1 MSSHSQDLAFPPA
14 AAVPVKKKRLYQHL
28 YFQVLCAIVIGVL
41 LGHFYPSL
49 GESMKPLGDGFI
61 KLVRMLIAPIIFC
74 TVVHGI
80 ASAGDMKKVGRIG
93 LKALIYFEVMTTVA
107 LALGLLSMNLVQ
119 PGAGMNVDPSTLD
132 TMNQQETPAS
142 VVAAH
147 IFDTLV
153 ERDQNLKI
161 VPALASEVPKLVA
174 PTVWEVKLRK
184 GVKFHNGEEFNA
196 DSVKFSL
203 ERVKSG
209 LRASSNFR
217 PIDRVEIVDPY
228 TVKVHT
234 AKPWP
239 TFVNIMTFRQASM
252 YPPKAYAGKDSAFIS
267 KSPIGTGPY
276 KLVRW
281 SKDEEIVLEANEQYW
296 RGAPRIKTVVFRPI
310 PDDAVRVA
318 ALQNGEV
325 DVAVNIPPHLANII
339 AGHPKVF
346 LSTAPSIR
354 TLQLMFVTHEFD
366 AQHKLVG
373 PYKGVTADKRVRQAI
388 ASALDVDEII
398 KGVLDG
404 KAMRIATLLTP
415 MHFGYDASLK
425 PIKQDLGKVKQ
436 LLTEAGYPSGLELT
450 LNSPQGRYVRDKE
463 VAEAV
468 AGQLTKAGIKT
479 QLKTY
484 EFVSYLNNLVYV
496 HKPGP
501 VWLIG
506 WGTPTLDAE
515 TVYGPLFR
523 TGSNLG
529 NYSNADFDGMVDQAQ
544 TETNEKQ
551 RLALYHRINK
561 LWLDDMPAVPL
572 YQQLD
577 LYGASKRLN
586 WKARSDELIK
596 AYDMSI
602 K

>member
-1 MSSHSQDLAFPPA
+1 MVVRRLCSLVFALLVVPGLAWA
-14 AAVPVKKKRLYQHL
+14 APEGKV
-28 YFQVLCAIVIGVL
+28 VIAQG
-41 LGHFYPSL
+41 
-49 GESMKPLGDGFI
+49 
-61 KLVRMLIAPIIFC
+61 
-74 TVVHGI
+74 
-80 ASAGDMKKVGRIG
+80 
-93 LKALIYFEVMTTVA
+93 
-107 LALGLLSMNLVQ
+107 
-119 PGAGMNVDPSTLD
+119 VDPTTLD
-132 TMNQQETPAS
+132 TQNQQETPAS
-142 VVAAH
+142 VVASH
-147 IFDTLV
+147 LFDTLV
-153 ERDQNLKI
+153 ERDQNLKM
-161 VPALASEVPKLVA
+161 VPALAAELPKLVG
-174 PTVWEVKLRK
+174 PTTWEVKLRQ

-196 DSVKFSL
+196 ESVKFSL
-203 ERVKSG
+203 ERVKTG

-217 PIDRVEIVDPY
+217 PIEKVDIVDAY
-228 TVKVHT
+228 TVRVQT
-234 AKPWP
+234 SKPWP
-239 TFVNIMTFRQASM
+239 IFPTIMTSRQASM

-267 KSPIGTGPY
+267 KNPIGTGPY

-281 SKDEEIVLEANEQYW
+281 SKDEEIVLEANDQYW
-296 RGAPRIKTVVFRPI
+296 RGAPKIKTVVFRPI

-325 DVAVNIPPHLANII
+325 DVAVNIPPHLATII
-339 AGHPKVF
+339 ANHPKIF

-354 TLQLMFVTHEFD
+354 TLQLMFVTHEYD

-373 PYKGVTADKRVRQAI
+373 PYKGVTADRRVRQAI
-388 ASALDVDEII
+388 AYALDVDEII

-404 KAMRIATLLTP
+404 KAMRTATLLTP
-415 MHFGYDASLK
+415 LHFGYDPALK

-436 LLTEAGYPSGLELT
+436 LLTEAGFPGGMELT

-468 AGQLTKAGIKT
+468 TGQLTKAGIKT

-484 EFVSYLNNLVYV
+484 EFVNYLNTLVYV

-506 WGTPTLDAE
+506 WGTATVDAE

-523 TGSNLG
+523 SGSNLG
-529 NYSNADFDGMVDQAQ
+529 NYHNADFDGMVDQAQ
-544 TETNEKQ
+544 TQMDEKQ
-551 RLALYHRINK
+551 RLATYHQINK
-561 LWLDDMPAVPL
+561 LWIDDMPAVPL
-572 YQQLD
+572 YQQVD

>member
-1 MSSHSQDLAFPPA
+1 MVVRRLCSLVLALLVVPGLAWA
-14 AAVPVKKKRLYQHL
+14 APQGK
-28 YFQVLCAIVIGVL
+28 IVIAQG
-41 LGHFYPSL
+41 
-49 GESMKPLGDGFI
+49 
-61 KLVRMLIAPIIFC
+61 
-74 TVVHGI
+74 
-80 ASAGDMKKVGRIG
+80 
-93 LKALIYFEVMTTVA
+93 
-107 LALGLLSMNLVQ
+107 
-119 PGAGMNVDPSTLD
+119 VDPTTLD
-132 TMNQQETPAS
+132 TQNQQETPAS
-142 VVAAH
+142 VVASH
-147 IFDTLV
+147 LFDTLV

-161 VPALASEVPKLVA
+161 VPALAEELPKLVA
-174 PTVWEVKLRK
+174 PTTWEVKLRR

-196 DSVKFSL
+196 ESVKWSL
-203 ERVKSG
+203 ERVKTG

-217 PIDRVEIVDPY
+217 PIEKVDIVDPY
-228 TVKVHT
+228 TVRVQT
-234 AKPWP
+234 SKPWP
-239 TFVNIMTFRQASM
+239 IFPTIMTSRQASM

-267 KSPIGTGPY
+267 KNPIGTGPY

-281 SKDEEIVLEANEQYW
+281 SKDEEIVLEANDQYW
-296 RGAPRIKTVVFRPI
+296 RGAPKIKTVVFRPI

-339 AGHPKVF
+339 NNHPKIF

-354 TLQLMFVTHEFD
+354 TLQLMFVTHEYD

-388 ASALDVDEII
+388 AYALDVDEII

-404 KAMRIATLLTP
+404 KAMRTATLLTP
-415 MHFGYDASLK
+415 LHFGYDPALK

-436 LLTEAGYPSGLELT
+436 LLTEAGFPGGLELT

-468 AGQLTKAGIKT
+468 TGQLTKAGIKT
-479 QLKTY
+479 QLKTF
-484 EFVSYLNNLVYV
+484 EFVSYLNTLVYV

-506 WGTPTLDAE
+506 WGTGTVDAE

-529 NYSNADFDGMVDQAQ
+529 NYHNADFDGMVDQAQ
-544 TETNEKQ
+544 TQMDEKQ
-551 RLALYHRINK
+551 RLATYHRINK
-561 LWLDDMPAVPL
+561 LWIDDMPAVPL

-596 AYDMSI
+596 AYDMSL

>member
-1 MSSHSQDLAFPPA
+1 MVVRRLCSLVFALLVVPGLAWA
-14 AAVPVKKKRLYQHL
+14 APEGKV
-28 YFQVLCAIVIGVL
+28 VIAQG
-41 LGHFYPSL
+41 
-49 GESMKPLGDGFI
+49 
-61 KLVRMLIAPIIFC
+61 
-74 TVVHGI
+74 
-80 ASAGDMKKVGRIG
+80 
-93 LKALIYFEVMTTVA
+93 
-107 LALGLLSMNLVQ
+107 
-119 PGAGMNVDPSTLD
+119 VDPTTLD
-132 TMNQQETPAS
+132 TQNQQETPAS
-142 VVAAH
+142 VVASH
-147 IFDTLV
+147 LFDTLV
-153 ERDQNLKI
+153 ERDQNLKV
-161 VPALASEVPKLVA
+161 VPALAAELPKLVG
-174 PTVWEVKLRK
+174 PTTWEVKLRQ

-196 DSVKFSL
+196 ESVKFSL
-203 ERVKSG
+203 ERVKTG

-217 PIDRVEIVDPY
+217 PIEKVDIVDPY
-228 TVKVHT
+228 TVRVQT
-234 AKPWP
+234 SKPWP
-239 TFVNIMTFRQASM
+239 IFPTIMTSRQASM

-267 KSPIGTGPY
+267 KNPIGTGPY

-281 SKDEEIVLEANEQYW
+281 SKDEEIVLEANDQYW
-296 RGAPRIKTVVFRPI
+296 RGAPKIKTVVFRPI

-325 DVAVNIPPHLANII
+325 DVAVNIPPHLATII
-339 AGHPKVF
+339 ANHPKIF

-354 TLQLMFVTHEFD
+354 TLQLMFVTHEYD

-373 PYKGVTADKRVRQAI
+373 PYKGVTADRRVRQAI
-388 ASALDVDEII
+388 AYALDVDEII

-404 KAMRIATLLTP
+404 KAMRTATLLTP
-415 MHFGYDASLK
+415 LHFGYDPAIK

-436 LLTEAGYPSGLELT
+436 LLTEAGFPGGMELT

-468 AGQLTKAGIKT
+468 TGQLTKAGIKT

-484 EFVSYLNNLVYV
+484 EFVNYLNTLVYV

-506 WGTPTLDAE
+506 WGTATVDAE

-523 TGSNLG
+523 SGSNLG
-529 NYSNADFDGMVDQAQ
+529 NYHNADFDGMVDQAQ
-544 TETNEKQ
+544 TQMDEKQ
-551 RLALYHRINK
+551 RLATYHRINK
-561 LWLDDMPAVPL
+561 LWIDDMPAVPL
-572 YQQLD
+572 YQQVD

>member
-1 MSSHSQDLAFPPA
+1 MVVRRLCSLVLALIVVPGLAWA
-14 AAVPVKKKRLYQHL
+14 APQGK
-28 YFQVLCAIVIGVL
+28 IVIAQG
-41 LGHFYPSL
+41 
-49 GESMKPLGDGFI
+49 
-61 KLVRMLIAPIIFC
+61 
-74 TVVHGI
+74 
-80 ASAGDMKKVGRIG
+80 
-93 LKALIYFEVMTTVA
+93 
-107 LALGLLSMNLVQ
+107 
-119 PGAGMNVDPSTLD
+119 VDPTTLD
-132 TMNQQETPAS
+132 TQNQQETPAS
-142 VVAAH
+142 VVASH
-147 IFDTLV
+147 LFDTLV

-161 VPALASEVPKLVA
+161 VPALAEELPKLVA
-174 PTVWEVKLRK
+174 PTTWEVKLRR

-196 DSVKFSL
+196 ESVKWSL
-203 ERVKSG
+203 ERVKTG

-217 PIDRVEIVDPY
+217 PIEKVDIVDPY
-228 TVKVHT
+228 TVRVQT
-234 AKPWP
+234 SKPWP
-239 TFVNIMTFRQASM
+239 IFPTIMTSRQASM

-267 KSPIGTGPY
+267 KNPIGTGPY

-281 SKDEEIVLEANEQYW
+281 SKDEEIVLEANDQYW
-296 RGAPRIKTVVFRPI
+296 RGAPKIKTVVFRPI

-339 AGHPKVF
+339 NNHPKIF

-354 TLQLMFVTHEFD
+354 TLQLMFVTHEYD

-388 ASALDVDEII
+388 AYALDVDEII

-404 KAMRIATLLTP
+404 KAMRTATLLTP
-415 MHFGYDASLK
+415 LHFGYDPALK

-436 LLTEAGYPSGLELT
+436 LLTEAGFPGGLELT

-468 AGQLTKAGIKT
+468 TGQLTKAGIKT
-479 QLKTY
+479 QLKTF
-484 EFVSYLNNLVYV
+484 EFVSYLNTLVYV

-506 WGTPTLDAE
+506 WGTGTVDAE

-529 NYSNADFDGMVDQAQ
+529 NYHNADFDGMVDQAQ
-544 TETNEKQ
+544 TQMDEKQ
-551 RLALYHRINK
+551 RLATYHRINK
-561 LWLDDMPAVPL
+561 LWIDDMPAVPL

-596 AYDMSI
+596 AYDMSL

>member
-1 MSSHSQDLAFPPA
+1 ML
-14 AAVPVKKKRLYQHL
+14 VRR
-28 YFQVLCAIVIGVL
+28 LCALVVAALVAPGLAWAAPQGKVVIAQG
-41 LGHFYPSL
+41 
-49 GESMKPLGDGFI
+49 
-61 KLVRMLIAPIIFC
+61 
-74 TVVHGI
+74 
-80 ASAGDMKKVGRIG
+80 
-93 LKALIYFEVMTTVA
+93 
-107 LALGLLSMNLVQ
+107 
-119 PGAGMNVDPSTLD
+119 VDPTTLD

-153 ERDQNLKI
+153 ERDQNLKT
-161 VPALASEVPKLVA
+161 VPALAAELPKLVA

-184 GVKFHNGEEFNA
+184 GVKFHNGEEFTA
-196 DSVKFSL
+196 ESVKFSL

-217 PIDRVEIVDPY
+217 PIDHVEIVDAH

-234 AKPWP
+234 SKPWP
-239 TFVNIMTFRQASM
+239 TFTSIMTFRQASM

-267 KSPIGTGPY
+267 KNPIGTGPY
-276 KLVRW
+276 KFVRW
-281 SKDEEIVLEANEQYW
+281 NKDEEIVLEANEQYW

-318 ALQNGEV
+318 ALQNGEI

-339 AGHPKVF
+339 ASHPKIF

-373 PYKGVTADKRVRQAI
+373 PYKGVTADRRVRQAI
-388 ASALDVDEII
+388 AYSLDVDEII

-404 KAMRIATLLTP
+404 KAMRTATLLTP
-415 MHFGYDASLK
+415 LHFGYDPSLK

-436 LLTEAGYPSGLELT
+436 LLTEAGYPGGLEIT

-484 EFVSYLNNLVYV
+484 EFVNYLNNLVYV

-506 WGTPTLDAE
+506 WGTPTVDAE

-529 NYSNADFDGMVDQAQ
+529 NYSNPDFDGMVDQAQ
-544 TETNEKQ
+544 TMMDEKQ
-551 RLALYHRINK
+551 RQAIYFRINK
-561 LWLDDMPAVPL
+561 LWIEDMPAVPL

-577 LYGASKRLN
+577 LYGANKRLV

-596 AYDMSI
+596 AYDMSL

>member
-1 MSSHSQDLAFPPA
+1 MVVRRLCSLVFTLLVVPGLAWA
-14 AAVPVKKKRLYQHL
+14 APE
-28 YFQVLCAIVIGVL
+28 G
-41 LGHFYPSL
+41 
-49 GESMKPLGDGFI
+49 
-61 KLVRMLIAPIIFC
+61 
-74 TVVHGI
+74 
-80 ASAGDMKKVGRIG
+80 KV
-93 LKALIYFEVMTTVA
+93 T
-107 LALGLLSMNLVQ
+107 Q
-119 PGAGMNVDPSTLD
+119 
-132 TMNQQETPAS
+132 NQQETPAS
-142 VVAAH
+142 VVASH
-147 IFDTLV
+147 LFDTLV
-153 ERDQNLKI
+153 ERDQNLKM
-161 VPALASEVPKLVA
+161 VPALAAELPKLVG
-174 PTVWEVKLRK
+174 PTTWEVKLRQ

-196 DSVKFSL
+196 ESVKFSL
-203 ERVKSG
+203 ERVKTG

-217 PIDRVEIVDPY
+217 PIEKVDIVDAY
-228 TVKVHT
+228 TVRVQT
-234 AKPWP
+234 SKPWP
-239 TFVNIMTFRQASM
+239 IFPTIMTSRQASM

-267 KSPIGTGPY
+267 KNPIGTGPY

-281 SKDEEIVLEANEQYW
+281 SKDEEIVLEANDQYW

-325 DVAVNIPPHLANII
+325 DVAVNIPPHLATI
-339 AGHPKVF
+339 ANHPKIF

-354 TLQLMFVTHEFD
+354 TLQLMFVTHEYD

-404 KAMRIATLLTP
+404 KAMRTATLLTP
-415 MHFGYDASLK
+415 LHFGYDPAVK

-436 LLTEAGYPSGLELT
+436 LLTEAGFPGGMELT

-468 AGQLTKAGIKT
+468 TGQLTKAGIKT

-484 EFVSYLNNLVYV
+484 EFVNYLNTLVYV

-501 VWLIG
+501 MWLIG
-506 WGTPTLDAE
+506 WGTSTVDAE

-523 TGSNLG
+523 SGSNLG
-529 NYSNADFDGMVDQAQ
+529 NYHNADFDGMVDQAQ
-544 TETNEKQ
+544 TQMDEKQ
-551 RLALYHRINK
+551 RLATYHRINK
-561 LWLDDMPAVPL
+561 LWIDDMPAVPL
-572 YQQLD
+572 YQQVD

-596 AYDMSI
+596 AYDMSL

>member
-1 MSSHSQDLAFPPA
+1 VVPGLAWGAPQGK
-14 AAVPVKKKRLYQHL
+14 V
-28 YFQVLCAIVIGVL
+28 VIAQG
-41 LGHFYPSL
+41 
-49 GESMKPLGDGFI
+49 
-61 KLVRMLIAPIIFC
+61 
-74 TVVHGI
+74 
-80 ASAGDMKKVGRIG
+80 
-93 LKALIYFEVMTTVA
+93 
-107 LALGLLSMNLVQ
+107 
-119 PGAGMNVDPSTLD
+119 VDPTTLD
-132 TMNQQETPAS
+132 TQNQQETPAS
-142 VVAAH
+142 VVATH

-161 VPALASEVPKLVA
+161 VPALAAELPKLVA

-184 GVKFHNGEEFNA
+184 GVKFHNGEEFTA
-196 DSVKFSL
+196 ESVKFSL
-203 ERVKSG
+203 ERVKTGMRS
-209 LRASSNFR
+209 SSNFR
-217 PIDRVEIVDPY
+217 PIDNVEVVDPH

-234 AKPWP
+234 TKPWP
-239 TFVNIMTFRQASM
+239 TFVSIMTFRQASM

-267 KSPIGTGPY
+267 KNPIGTGPY
-276 KLVRW
+276 KFVRW

-296 RGAPRIKTVVFRPI
+296 RGAPKIKTVVFRPI

-339 AGHPKVF
+339 AGHPKIF

-354 TLQLMFVTHEFD
+354 TLQLMFVTHEYD

-388 ASALDVDEII
+388 AYALDVDEII

-404 KAMRIATLLTP
+404 KAMRTATLLTP
-415 MHFGYDASLK
+415 LHFGYDPSLK

-436 LLTEAGYPSGLELT
+436 LLTEAGYPSGLEIT
-450 LNSPQGRYVRDKE
+450 LNGPQGRYVRDKE

-484 EFVSYLNNLVYV
+484 EFVNYLNNLVYV

-506 WGTPTLDAE
+506 WGTPTVDAE

-529 NYSNADFDGMVDQAQ
+529 NYHNADFDGMVDQAQ
-544 TETNEKQ
+544 TQMDEKQ
-551 RLALYHRINK
+551 RLAIYHRINK
-561 LWLDDMPAVPL
+561 LWIDDMPAVPL

-577 LYGASKRLN
+577 LYGANKRLN

>member
-1 MSSHSQDLAFPPA
+1 M
-14 AAVPVKKKRLYQHL
+14 VVRRL
-28 YFQVLCAIVIGVL
+28 C
-41 LGHFYPSL
+41 SL
-49 GESMKPLGDGFI
+49 
-61 KLVRMLIAPIIFC
+61 
-74 TVVHGI
+74 
-80 ASAGDMKKVGRIG
+80 
-93 LKALIYFEVMTTVA
+93 A
-107 LALGLLSMNLVQ
+107 LALLVAPGLAWAAPEGKVVIAQ
-119 PGAGMNVDPSTLD
+119 GVDPTTLD
-132 TMNQQETPAS
+132 TQNQQETPAS
-142 VVAAH
+142 VVASH
-147 IFDTLV
+147 LFDTLV

-161 VPALASEVPKLVA
+161 VPALAAELPKLVA
-174 PTVWEVKLRK
+174 PTTWEVKLRR

-196 DSVKFSL
+196 ESVKFSL
-203 ERVKSG
+203 ERVKTG

-217 PIDRVEIVDPY
+217 PIEKVDIVDAY
-228 TVKVHT
+228 TVRVQT
-234 AKPWP
+234 SKPWP
-239 TFVNIMTFRQASM
+239 IFPTIMTSRQASM

-267 KSPIGTGPY
+267 KNPIGTGPY

-281 SKDEEIVLEANEQYW
+281 SKDEEIVLDANDQYW
-296 RGAPRIKTVVFRPI
+296 RGAPKIKTVVFRPI

-339 AGHPKVF
+339 NNHPKIF

-354 TLQLMFVTHEFD
+354 TLQLMFVTHEYD
-366 AQHKLVG
+366 AQHKPVG

-404 KAMRIATLLTP
+404 KAMRTATLLTP
-415 MHFGYDASLK
+415 LHFGYDPALK

-436 LLTEAGYPSGLELT
+436 LLTEAGFPGGLDLT

-468 AGQLTKAGIKT
+468 TGQLTKAGIKT
-479 QLKTY
+479 QLKTF
-484 EFVSYLNNLVYV
+484 EFVNYLNTLVYV

-506 WGTPTLDAE
+506 WGTATVDAE

-523 TGSNLG
+523 SGSNLG
-529 NYSNADFDGMVDQAQ
+529 NYHNADFDGMVDLAQ
-544 TETNEKQ
+544 TQMDEKQ
-551 RLALYHRINK
+551 RLATYHRINK
-561 LWLDDMPAVPL
+561 LWIDDMPAVPL

-577 LYGASKRLN
+577 LYGANKRLN

-596 AYDMSI
+596 AYDMSL

>member
-1 MSSHSQDLAFPPA
+1 MVVRRLCSLVLALIVVPGLAWA
-14 AAVPVKKKRLYQHL
+14 APQGK
-28 YFQVLCAIVIGVL
+28 IVIAQG
-41 LGHFYPSL
+41 
-49 GESMKPLGDGFI
+49 
-61 KLVRMLIAPIIFC
+61 
-74 TVVHGI
+74 
-80 ASAGDMKKVGRIG
+80 
-93 LKALIYFEVMTTVA
+93 
-107 LALGLLSMNLVQ
+107 
-119 PGAGMNVDPSTLD
+119 VDPTTLD
-132 TMNQQETPAS
+132 TQNQQETPAS
-142 VVAAH
+142 VVASH
-147 IFDTLV
+147 LFDTLV

-161 VPALASEVPKLVA
+161 VPALAEELPKLVA
-174 PTVWEVKLRK
+174 PTTWEVKLRR

-196 DSVKFSL
+196 ESVKFSL
-203 ERVKSG
+203 ERVKTG

-217 PIDRVEIVDPY
+217 PIEKVDIVDPY
-228 TVKVHT
+228 TVRVQT
-234 AKPWP
+234 SKPWP
-239 TFVNIMTFRQASM
+239 IFPTIMTSRQASM

-267 KSPIGTGPY
+267 KNPIGTGPY

-281 SKDEEIVLEANEQYW
+281 SKDEEIVLEANDQYW
-296 RGAPRIKTVVFRPI
+296 RGAPKIKTVVFRPI

-339 AGHPKVF
+339 NNHPKIF
-346 LSTAPSIR
+346 LSSAPSIR
-354 TLQLMFVTHEFD
+354 TLQLMFVTHEYD

-388 ASALDVDEII
+388 AYALDVDEII

-404 KAMRIATLLTP
+404 KAMRTATLLTP
-415 MHFGYDASLK
+415 LHFGYDPALK
-425 PIKQDLGKVKQ
+425 PIRQDLGKVKQ
-436 LLTEAGYPSGLELT
+436 LLTEASFPGGLELT

-468 AGQLTKAGIKT
+468 TGQLTKAGIKT
-479 QLKTY
+479 QLKTF
-484 EFVSYLNNLVYV
+484 EFVSYLNTLVYV

-506 WGTPTLDAE
+506 WGTGTVDAE

-529 NYSNADFDGMVDQAQ
+529 NYHNADFDGMVDQAQ
-544 TETNEKQ
+544 TQMDEKQ
-551 RLALYHRINK
+551 RLATYHRINK
-561 LWLDDMPAVPL
+561 LWIDDMPAVPL

-596 AYDMSI
+596 AYDMSLR
-602 K
+602 

>member
-1 MSSHSQDLAFPPA
+1 
-14 AAVPVKKKRLYQHL
+14 V
-28 YFQVLCAIVIGVL
+28 
-41 LGHFYPSL
+41 
-49 GESMKPLGDGFI
+49 
-61 KLVRMLIAPIIFC
+61 
-74 TVVHGI
+74 
-80 ASAGDMKKVGRIG
+80 
-93 LKALIYFEVMTTVA
+93 
-107 LALGLLSMNLVQ
+107 LALLVAPGLAWAAPEGKVVIAQ
-119 PGAGMNVDPSTLD
+119 GVDPTTLD
-132 TMNQQETPAS
+132 TQNQQETPAS
-142 VVAAH
+142 VVASH
-147 IFDTLV
+147 LFDTLV

-161 VPALASEVPKLVA
+161 VPALAVELPKLVA
-174 PTVWEVKLRK
+174 PTTWEVKLRR
-184 GVKFHNGEEFNA
+184 GVKFHNGEEFTA
-196 DSVKFSL
+196 ESVKFSL
-203 ERVKSG
+203 ERVKTG

-217 PIDRVEIVDPY
+217 PIDRVEIVDQY
-228 TVKVHT
+228 TVRVQT
-234 AKPWP
+234 SKPWP
-239 TFVNIMTFRQASM
+239 IFATIMTSRQASM

-267 KSPIGTGPY
+267 KNPIGTGPY

-281 SKDEEIVLEANEQYW
+281 SKDEEIVLEANDQYW
-296 RGAPRIKTVVFRPI
+296 RGAPKIKTVVFRPI

-325 DVAVNIPPHLANII
+325 DVAVNIPPHLATII
-339 AGHPKVF
+339 ANHPKIF

-354 TLQLMFVTHEFD
+354 TLQLMFVTHEYD
-366 AQHKLVG
+366 AQHKPVG

-388 ASALDVDEII
+388 AYALDVDEII

-404 KAMRIATLLTP
+404 KAMRTATLLTP
-415 MHFGYDASLK
+415 LHFGYDPALK

-436 LLTEAGYPSGLELT
+436 LLTEAGFPGGLDLT

-468 AGQLTKAGIKT
+468 TGQLTKAGIKT

-484 EFVSYLNNLVYV
+484 EFVSYLNTLVYV

-506 WGTPTLDAE
+506 WGTATVDAE

-529 NYSNADFDGMVDQAQ
+529 NYHNADFDGMVDQAQ
-544 TETNEKQ
+544 TQMDEKQ
-551 RLALYHRINK
+551 RLATYHRINK
-561 LWLDDMPAVPL
+561 LWIDDMPAVPL

-577 LYGASKRLN
+577 LYGANKRLN

-596 AYDMSI
+596 AYDMSL

>member
-1 MSSHSQDLAFPPA
+1 
-14 AAVPVKKKRLYQHL
+14 VK
-28 YFQVLCAIVIGVL
+28 
-41 LGHFYPSL
+41 
-49 GESMKPLGDGFI
+49 
-61 KLVRMLIAPIIFC
+61 
-74 TVVHGI
+74 T
-80 ASAGDMKKVGRIG
+80 
-93 LKALIYFEVMTTVA
+93 
-107 LALGLLSMNLVQ
+107 
-119 PGAGMNVDPSTLD
+119 GMRS
-132 TMNQQETPAS
+132 
-142 VVAAH
+142 
-147 IFDTLV
+147 
-153 ERDQNLKI
+153 
-161 VPALASEVPKLVA
+161 
-174 PTVWEVKLRK
+174 
-184 GVKFHNGEEFNA
+184 
-196 DSVKFSL
+196 
-203 ERVKSG
+203 
-209 LRASSNFR
+209 SSNFR
-217 PIDRVEIVDPY
+217 PIDNVEVVDPH

-234 AKPWP
+234 TKPWP
-239 TFVNIMTFRQASM
+239 TFVSIMTFRQASM

-267 KSPIGTGPY
+267 KNPIGTGPY
-276 KLVRW
+276 KFVRW

-296 RGAPRIKTVVFRPI
+296 RGAPKIKTVVFRPI

-339 AGHPKVF
+339 AGHPKIF

-354 TLQLMFVTHEFD
+354 TLQLMFVTHEYD

-388 ASALDVDEII
+388 AYALDVDEII

-404 KAMRIATLLTP
+404 KAMRTATLLTP
-415 MHFGYDASLK
+415 LHFGYDPSLK

-436 LLTEAGYPSGLELT
+436 LLTEAGYPSGLEIT
-450 LNSPQGRYVRDKE
+450 LNGPQGRYVRDKE

-484 EFVSYLNNLVYV
+484 EFVNYLNNLVYV

-506 WGTPTLDAE
+506 WGTPTVDAE

-529 NYSNADFDGMVDQAQ
+529 NYHNADFDGMVDQAQ
-544 TETNEKQ
+544 TQMDEKQ

-561 LWLDDMPAVPL
+561 LWIDDMPAVPL

-577 LYGASKRLN
+577 LYGANKRLS

-596 AYDMSI
+596 AYDMSL